1 MPAAALGCCMVTG
14 RPALAALALAA
25 ALLCAAC
32 TGGGGGRALPHP
44 SARAWVELAK
54 SADRLADAGR
64 H

>member
-1 MPAAALGCCMVTG
+1 MVTG

-44 SARAWVELAK
+44 SARAWVELGK